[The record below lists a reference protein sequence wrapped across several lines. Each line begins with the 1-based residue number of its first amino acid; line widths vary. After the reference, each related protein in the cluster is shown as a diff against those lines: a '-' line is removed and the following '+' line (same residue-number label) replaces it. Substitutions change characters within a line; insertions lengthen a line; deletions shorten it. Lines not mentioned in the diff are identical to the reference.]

1 LRADLEVE
9 FLVVGGGPVGSALA
23 LQLRRAGR
31 EVLLVDGGASPSK
44 VCGEGLLPA
53 AWEVL
58 EELGV
63 APLVAA
69 RAPIRELTYQLVDP
83 RDGRLRA
90 IRAGL
95 RHPSYG
101 VRREVLCAAFAQAAR
116 EEGLEVWR
124 PARFRSLQ
132 LEVAGCRVELE
143 LPSEQGGARRVA
155 CRYLLGADGLH
166 SSVRRAAGLA
176 NPKPGRFARWGSR
189 VYMRAPAGSGV
200 VVTLGDGLECYQT
213 PLDEGL
219 CGLAFIWSPRLLGRP
234 LPGEGPLWSRLL
246 ARFPPAV
253 RDSLPPSGVFFGS
266 EKAIGPLQQQVL
278 SPLHPGGRVAL
289 LGDAAGYLDALTGE
303 GLCLGLLQA
312 RALAR
317 LLLADRLQDYP
328 RAHRAIKWRHQLTV
342 QALLHLFARPAL
354 RERAFRGLQAV
365 PGLLQTLVRVAVEQ
379 EPWYRLLGPDLVRFA
394 RHALAAG

>member
-1 LRADLEVE
+1 MRADLEVE

-234 LPGEGPLWSRLL
+234 LPGRDRSGTACWLVSHRRCGTVCRLRGCFSARRRRSDRSSSRCS
-246 ARFPPAV
+246 RHCIPA
-253 RDSLPPSGVFFGS
+253 GVWPCW
-266 EKAIGPLQQQVL
+266 ET
-278 SPLHPGGRVAL
+278 R
-289 LGDAAGYLDALTGE
+289 
-303 GLCLGLLQA
+303 QA
-312 RALAR
+312 TWT
-317 LLLADRLQDYP
+317 P
-328 RAHRAIKWRHQLTV
+328 
-342 QALLHLFARPAL
+342 
-354 RERAFRGLQAV
+354 
-365 PGLLQTLVRVAVEQ
+365 
-379 EPWYRLLGPDLVRFA
+379 
-394 RHALAAG
+394 